1 MRSSKSHS
9 FTARIALLLLI
20 AGVCTAASSSR
31 ANPPAVGNDRSTF
44 VSSSPSAGPVVMWA
58 GRVLDANSGQ
68 GIYSLGAPDA
78 PSANTLDAQTS
89 TNPTGEYMRLGDFRG
104 GFYPG
109 LASLLR
115 ISESTLASAD
125 VIAFEVNGNFPAR
138 SGGWESCNWGFS
150 DGTNEFGV
158 NFNDGVAWSSIRG
171 VVGNGSISG
180 SSYDSFF
187 GCSSE
192 SKVVSYILFDLPSS
206 IDTSSPNFSIKIGAA
221 RHPEDGE
228 STPDIDAVGVLSC
241 AGSGKQ

>member
-9 FTARIALLLLI
+9 FTARVALLLLI
-20 AGVCTAASSSR
+20 ASVCAPLFSRTNPRADENHRLPSASSSS
-31 ANPPAVGNDRSTF
+31 A
-44 VSSSPSAGPVVMWA
+44 AGPIVMWA

-68 GIYSLGAPDA
+68 GIYSLGPPDA

-89 TNPTGEYMRLGDFRG
+89 ENPTGEYMRLGDFRG

-125 VIAFEVNGNFPAR
+125 VIAFEMNGNFPAR
-138 SGGWESCNWGFS
+138 SGGWESSNWGFS
-150 DGTNEFGV
+150 DGTNEFAV

-241 AGSGKQ
+241 AGSGKK